1 MEVEGK
7 IPLVGSAKT
16 KIEEKAEW
24 GITMNWGSSTSNEIE
39 VAAKLS
45 VK

>member
-16 KIEEKAEW
+16 TIEAKAEW
-24 GITMNWGSSTSNEIE
+24 GITKNWGSSTSNEIE
-39 VAAKLS
+39 VNAKLS
-45 VK
+45 PK